1 MVETFTWLYGASQG
15 QQCRYC
21 GDVVYP
27 LATTLRSHEF
37 WCDARK
43 VLAKPD
49 SVTYGV
55 SEAWEILERVS
66 EAREILERAAHL
78 NRAALDRLA
87 R

>member
-43 VLAKPD
+43 VLLVGTD
-49 SVTYGV
+49 
-55 SEAWEILERVS
+55 

-78 NRAALDRLA
+78 NRTALDRLA

>member
-37 WCDARK
+37 WCDAQK
-43 VLAKPD
+43 VLA
-49 SVTYGV
+49 
-55 SEAWEILERVS
+55 ELS